1 MAARLLSTRQVAD
14 LGGVTERTVRVWVSR
29 GWLNVHRRTPTAE
42 GGHGRMFFRYD
53 DVRKTF
59 AALCVEEQQQPERPA
74 RHQPT
79 GRPAA

>member
-1 MAARLLSTRQVAD
+1 
-14 LGGVTERTVRVWVSR
+14 
-29 GWLNVHRRTPTAE
+29 
-42 GGHGRMFFRYD
+42 MFFRYD